1 MNATFAQ
8 PAAVSELEDICAGV
22 MARWNATQAAKA
34 QVFAPAPKPTREQL
48 QAELAKAE
56 AGFDP
61 QFAFSEDY
69 GFFCEQQAK
78 SERINALRHELA
90 LNQMQDV
97 CPVPAFPSLRGG
109 L

>member
-8 PAAVSELEDICAGV
+8 PAAVSEMEDICAGI
-22 MARWNATQAAKA
+22 MARWNARQTA

-48 QAELAKAE
+48 LAQLAEAE

-61 QFAFSEDY
+61 QFAYSDDY
-69 GFFCEQQAK
+69 SFFVLQQAK

-90 LNQMQDV
+90 LDRMQAI